1 MTFFKHST
9 TSRKSPNVVK
19 IYNEYGVAGLGFYWV
34 VLEKLIFAD
43 SPVPLSDLVHRDIK
57 GFSRLQ
63 ATKIIV
69 NSGLFYYDENG
80 MISLMKKVDYG
91 IDKGS
96 LETYFRNLSLCPPSC
111 ARVAEGVAERVAE
124 GVAEGVAER
133 VAAGPCELD
142 KEEKRAEN
150 IAREAYLIFMEEHC
164 PSLLLMVEPMTLN
177 EYRKLKKWYTEEQIK
192 EVLMAMD
199 NMPKLTDRCKNC
211 YKTALLWLT
220 KRYGNPHGESS
231 KKSSAKFCGL
241 DENGSPIYER
251 KSKVKSEKVES

>member
-111 ARVAEGVAERVAE
+111 AR
-124 GVAEGVAER
+124 VAEGVAER